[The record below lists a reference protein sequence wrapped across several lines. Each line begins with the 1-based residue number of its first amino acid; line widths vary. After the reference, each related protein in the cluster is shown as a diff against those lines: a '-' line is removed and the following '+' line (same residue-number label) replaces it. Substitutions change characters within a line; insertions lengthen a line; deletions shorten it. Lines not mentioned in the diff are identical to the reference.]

1 MYRFLIDPKLYT
13 EEPTGIPCKVCGA
26 MIYSF
31 IKGSS
36 CGSVCH
42 KCGWKIV
49 TTYIEPIIMDEGPYT
64 LQLDA
69 IPEPTIDNIRVAAKL
84 VNCGYM
90 EAKSRLQKGEIS
102 KTGEALEIAEAA
114 QDLKDAG
121 YSFSITPDFPYP
133 Y

>member
-1 MYRFLIDPKLYT
+1 MYRYLRDPKLYT
-13 EEPTGIPCKVCGA
+13 EEPSDIPCEKCGA
-26 MIYSF
+26 MMYGF
-31 IKGSS
+31 IQGHT
-36 CGSVCH
+36 CGCVCH
-42 KCGWKIV
+42 NCGWNIV
-49 TTYIEPIIMDEGPYT
+49 TTYYEPIIMDEGPYT

-69 IPEPTIDNIRVAAKL
+69 IPEPTLDNIRVAARLAKCSY
-84 VNCGYM
+84 V
-90 EAKSRLQKGEIS
+90 EAKARLQKGEIS